1 MQLTRAMGAL
11 PRKGELSWTPDPSD
25 KKTNDWLV
33 ILLIR
38 VKVNVWFGILSLSL
52 ESPSKK

>member
-1 MQLTRAMGAL
+1 MEAL
-11 PRKGELSWTPDPSD
+11 PRKGEHSWTPDPSD

-38 VKVNVWFGILSLSL
+38 VKINVWFGILFLSL
-52 ESPSKK
+52 ENPSKK